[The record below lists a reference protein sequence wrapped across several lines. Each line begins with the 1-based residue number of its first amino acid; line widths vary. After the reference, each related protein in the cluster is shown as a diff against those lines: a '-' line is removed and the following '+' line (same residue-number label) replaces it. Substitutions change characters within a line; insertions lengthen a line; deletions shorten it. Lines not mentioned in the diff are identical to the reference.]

1 MGGASIKTT
10 LELWASSL
18 RDVKA
23 RVRSLFTQ
31 ERVAASAGL
40 FLDGLLGEERRKTGW
55 MRAEA
60 AGDPGPWRQ
69 QAILGRGRWNAD
81 DLRDVVRDYVLET
94 LADDDAVLVIDE
106 TGFLKQGKASCGVG
120 RQYTGSAGKITNC
133 QIGVFACYVSRHGHA
148 FIDRALYLPKAWTD
162 DPARMAA
169 AHVPD
174 KTGFATKPA
183 LACTMI
189 ERVLSAQVPFSWV
202 AADSVY
208 GVGAVETALRR
219 SGKGYVLGVSSG
231 HSFNSW
237 GKSRCV
243 AGTAVAIAQNLPA
256 SDWTR
261 LSAGEGTKGPRL
273 SDWAYL
279 ELADLDAADYDASRP
294 GLSERLPLTINVRF
308 LLGAVECLDLAFL
321 VDGQHDGVGRRIDIE
336 ADDIV
341 QLVDEL
347 RIIGELELPP
357 AVRLQP
363 VRLPD
368 APDRAGA
375 DTGGLG
381 HHVGCPV
388 CGLAWR
394 TCQCQRHH
402 ALGNFGT
409 ERGNARGA
417 RLVAQQPRKACLG
430 EALLPAPD
438 AGLGLAGL
446 VHDLIGA
453 EPVCAQQDDLSP
465 PHLLLRHIAIP
476 HERLQTETV
485 GRSNDDGNTRS
496 HAPDSHAIG
505 SSGIPQGIQMS
516 DLIH

>member
-1 MGGASIKTT
+1 MAGASIEAT

-23 RVRSLFTQ
+23 RMRCLFTQ

-81 DLRDVVRDYVLET
+81 DLRDIVRDYALAT

-183 LACTMI
+183 LACAMI
-189 ERVLSAQVPFSWV
+189 ERALSAQVPFNWV

-208 GVGAVETALRR
+208 GVGTIETALRR
-219 SGKGYVLGVSSG
+219 AGKGYVLGVSSD

-237 GKSRCV
+237 GKSRRI
-243 AGTAVAIAQNLPA
+243 AGTAGTIAQNLPA

-261 LSAGEGTKGPRL
+261 LSAGAGTKGARL
-273 SDWAYL
+273 NDWAYL
-279 ELADLDAADYDASRP
+279 ELADLDIADYDSRRS
-294 GLSERLPLTINVRF
+294 GLWARG
-308 LLGAVECLDLAFL
+308 LLIRRGIADGDLAFFSTWCPAGTSIETL
-321 VDGQHDGVGRRIDIE
+321 VRVEGRRWAIE
-336 ADDIV
+336 DSFETAKNELGLDHNETRSWHGWHRHV
-341 QLVDEL
+341 SLVMLAFAMIAIIRHQTNVVSPPKMNPRKVL
-347 RIIGELELPP
+347 R
-357 AVRLQP
+357 Q
-363 VRLPD
+363 
-368 APDRAGA
+368 
-375 DTGGLG
+375 
-381 HHVGCPV
+381 
-388 CGLAWR
+388 
-394 TCQCQRHH
+394 QRH
-402 ALGNFGT
+402 
-409 ERGNARGA
+409 
-417 RLVAQQPRKACLG
+417 
-430 EALLPAPD
+430 AP
-438 AGLGLAGL
+438 
-446 VHDLIGA
+446 
-453 EPVCAQQDDLSP
+453 
-465 PHLLLRHIAIP
+465 
-476 HERLQTETV
+476 
-485 GRSNDDGNTRS
+485 
-496 HAPDSHAIG
+496 
-505 SSGIPQGIQMS
+505 
-516 DLIH
+516 